1 MSDITIDADA
11 FAITMTKIFERLGQN
26 VERFTPPVVERSL
39 EVGEEAWKS
48 NARAVLSQ
56 SYSRGGWGKIRGGTS
71 GGITRFKSGKRKG
84 QIKSINWFGKVYK
97 TGKYARSIS
106 HHLMSSGGLVTEGEI
121 GSPSLPGLAHLLE
134 KGHGGPG
141 PAGAHQHIAQ
151 AYETA
156 AKNLEDGVGD
166 AIEEAIYAT

>member
-1 MSDITIDADA
+1 MSDISISADA
-11 FAITMTKIFERLGQN
+11 FGITVTQILDRLGTN
-26 VERFTPPVVERSL
+26 VQAFTPPAVEAAL
-39 EVGEEAWKS
+39 QVGEEAWKS

-56 SYSRGGWGKIRGGTS
+56 SYSRGGWGKIRGGS
-71 GGITRFKSGKRKG
+71 NGVTRYKSGKRKG
-84 QIKSINWFGKVYK
+84 EIKSISWYGKVYK
-97 TGKYARSIS
+97 TGKYANSIH
-106 HHLMSSGGLVTEGEI
+106 HHLMSSGGPVTEGEI

-156 AKNLEDGVGD
+156 AKKLENGVD
-166 AIEEAIYAT
+166 EAVERAINAT

>member
-1 MSDITIDADA
+1 MSDISISADA
-11 FAITMTKIFERLGQN
+11 FGITVTQILDRLGTN
-26 VERFTPPVVERSL
+26 VQTFTPPAVEAAL
-39 EVGEEAWKS
+39 QVGEEAWKS

-56 SYSRGGWGKIRGGTS
+56 SYSRGGWGKIRGGS
-71 GGITRFKSGKRKG
+71 NGVTRYKSGKRKG
-84 QIKSINWFGKVYK
+84 EIKSISWYGKVYK
-97 TGKYARSIS
+97 TGKYANSIH
-106 HHLMSSGGLVTEGEI
+106 HHLMSSGGPVTEGEI

-156 AKNLEDGVGD
+156 AKKLENGVD
-166 AIEEAIYAT
+166 EAVERAINAT

>member
-1 MSDITIDADA
+1 MSDISISADA
-11 FAITMTKIFERLGQN
+11 FGITVTQILDRLGTN
-26 VERFTPPVVERSL
+26 VQAFTPPAVEAAL
-39 EVGEEAWKS
+39 QVGEEAWKS

-56 SYSRGGWGKIRGGTS
+56 SYSRGGWGKIRGGS
-71 GGITRFKSGKRKG
+71 NGITRYKSGKRKG
-84 QIKSINWFGKVYK
+84 EIKSISWYGKVYK
-97 TGKYARSIS
+97 TGKYARSIH
-106 HHLMSSGGLVTEGEI
+106 HHLMSSGGPVTEGEI

-156 AKNLEDGVGD
+156 AKKLENGVD
-166 AIEEAIYAT
+166 EAVERAINAT